1 MTTPFPKGEVVRKWI
16 LVDVQGKVLGRA
28 ATRVASILKGK
39 HKAMYTPF
47 KDMGDHVIVINAAK
61 LVLTGKKLDQ
71 KLDFRHSG
79 WPGGDHFTSYR
90 VMMEK
95 HPERVFQ
102 LAIKGMLPKNSI
114 GRTMIKKLKV
124 YRGAK
129 HEHAAQQPV
138 KLEI

>member
-1 MTTPFPKGEVVRKWI
+1 MSTPFPKGEVVRKWI
-16 LVDVQGKVLGRA
+16 LVDVEGKVLGRA

-79 WPGGDHFTSYR
+79 WPRGDHFTSYR